1 MNKGLCIRSGFKNKS
16 SVYSHCLALESRM
29 VFDGAVVATAAE
41 IQDTASDNHSANGS
55 GNEAVGVVADQ
66 QPASESVPI
75 ADFLPE
81 NTVPVV
87 DYLPSPDTA
96 PTSSEFFT
104 APVNPPDSDNAV
116 TETNTVQATT
126 IIVVD
131 SRAEQATSLSLN
143 PPANTQVILLDSTH
157 DGFQQVAE
165 LLQTQQDV
173 TELHVLPW
181 TQNQQQWLGS
191 QLLTAT
197 VEPTVSS
204 SLLAWDNG
212 LADNAQL
219 VFHGENSLG
228 VSWLAYV
235 GTLTDTQTSW
245 SVNSD
250 FSQDNSISPGSES
263 SATTIYF
270 IDSAVQDTA
279 DIISAIDDSAEIVY
293 LDANKDGLSQV
304 ADYLDGR
311 TNIDSVQ
318 IISHGNQAT
327 LYLGNDILTNDNLS
341 SHAEQLSVIGQSLT
355 ASGDILFYGC
365 DLAKS
370 IAGSQFIDSF
380 SYFTQADVA
389 ASTDLT
395 GAANKGGNW
404 ALEYTTGTIE
414 ASILAASHYQ
424 NLLAVTTV
432 TSVAITSN
440 AGADNSYT
448 TGDVVTA
455 SVVFSGIEDVTGTP
469 TLTLNIGGQ
478 LRAATYS
485 GGTGTNT
492 LQFSYTIVAGDT
504 DGNGISINTDS
515 LALNGGTI
523 NNANFAATLYH
534 AALIDNNLQMVASTL
549 DTTVPVLKSAV
560 ANGTNLT
567 LTYTETGSGLSTIS
581 APLPSDFVVTR
592 NNGELLTVTAVSV
605 NSVAQTVDLT
615 LGSVINPTDSNIL
628 VSYAATGGRSIH
640 DNATNPAADL
650 SNAPV
655 TNTMPTFDL
664 KGGRLSFNSPTSQ
677 VVNGAPGTGGQTA
690 GDIVL
695 FSNVVTLDGQAI
707 DAIVTTVDNTRITIP
722 GFDTASGNI
731 GPITLDPHWFEL
743 LASVTNPLP
752 AGLTGSSTIKFDFI
766 KHGTY
771 NAGTGVNVLLQ
782 NVIVNSYDLDNSQ
795 FQEFGGFASYTVAGT
810 PNPTLLTQENLS
822 SNFSRFNAPVAT
834 DSSAFGSAAF
844 DRFRVSALYDE
855 INSFQIKTGSKIAG
869 DAYFF
874 LDFSGGPTWNSP
886 VSYQIPTVNPL
897 TTNDF
902 TPTITGTYEPTV
914 TGSTDTAQS
923 LSVTV
928 NGVTYTNAN
937 GLSWS
942 GGIWSLTLPF
952 TPPNTYDVIVDT
964 GYGQTPATITAHTLD
979 ATLNELTIVNNPP
992 VNTVPG
998 TQQVNAGV
1006 QTPIT
1011 GLSVTDID
1019 ANLTSSQIT
1028 VTNGVLNIAPTA
1040 GVTITGNGT
1049 NTVTLTLLPGF
1060 TESQIQTALATLNY
1074 TGAGNDTLTIISTDS
1089 LGAFDTDTVNILVG
1103 TAPPI
1108 TVNDT
1113 ATGNTGVP
1121 VTVDVTF
1128 NDSDP
1133 DGNLDITSVKI
1144 VDPANP
1150 NNRLDQLVVSGQGIW
1165 SINPANGQ
1173 ITFQPAPGF
1182 KGNPTPIR
1190 YTVKDTGG
1198 LESAAATV
1206 TVNYPPPVNSDTA
1219 TGIGGNPV
1227 TIDILGNDG
1236 GLGVNLNPAS
1246 VQIVGTTTPGAS
1258 LFVPNQGTWSVNTT
1272 TGAITFTPVPGFKGS
1287 PTPISYTVKDTF
1299 GLESASATVSVIMN
1313 TIPIAA
1319 NDTNTAT
1326 EGGSTVTGD
1335 IIANEIALGDEPTF
1349 VTSAS
1354 QGGKP
1359 ITIGSAF
1366 TTAAGGIL
1374 ILNADG
1380 SYSYTPP
1387 RTIQHNGLIEQFNY
1401 TITDTN
1407 GDTSSSV
1414 LTIVITS
1421 PPLTSGSLIQLSNPA
1436 SPITAPSE
1444 PFFVAQPIEPAT
1456 LTVLD
1461 LSLYIQTPDDIVS
1474 LTGSLRDQVVL
1485 ELRPFSFD
1493 IPRWSFSHTKPNEQL
1508 VFDATYP
1515 DGSALPEW
1523 LRFNPKL
1530 LRFSGIP
1537 PKGAHDEAVMVT
1549 ATDSYGNEVH
1559 AIFTVHVNKERI
1571 RPDHKALKLDLKL
1584 MDLPNKVL
1592 EKNQHKDKVA
1602 KAGLSERMNMVG
1614 KLGKLQE
1621 SRALLNSLKTR

>member
-1 MNKGLCIRSGFKNKS
+1 MNKGLCIRSGFGNKS
-16 SVYSHCLALESRM
+16 PVYSQCLALESRM
-29 VFDGAVVATAAE
+29 VFDGAVVATAEAATE
-41 IQDTASDNHSANGS
+41 VQDASSNHEPVS
-55 GNEAVGVVADQ
+55 VVAGHSSE
-66 QPASESVPI
+66 PAPV
-75 ADFLPE
+75 AGFLPE
-81 NTVPVV
+81 NPTQVV
-87 DYLPSPDTA
+87 DYSPKPDTV
-96 PTSSEFFT
+96 PNSSEFFT
-104 APVNPPDSDNAV
+104 APDTIKPPDSNNVA
-116 TETNTVQATT
+116 TETNTAQATT

-131 SRAEQATSLSLN
+131 SRAEQAASLSLN
-143 PPANTQVILLDSTH
+143 PPVNSQVILLDSTH

-165 LLQTQQDV
+165 LLQTRQDV

-197 VEPTVSS
+197 VERTVSS
-204 SLLAWDNG
+204 SLLTWDEG
-212 LADNAQL
+212 LSNDAQL
-219 VFHGENSLG
+219 IFHGENSLG

-235 GTLTDTQTSW
+235 GTLTDAQTSW
-245 SVNSD
+245 SVNNN
-250 FSQDNSISPGSES
+250 FSQDNSISPGSETPV
-263 SATTIYF
+263 TTIYF

-293 LDANKDGLSQV
+293 LDANKDGLSQI

-327 LYLGNDILTNDNLS
+327 LYLGNETLTNDNLA
-341 SHAEQLSVIGQSLT
+341 SHAEQLSVIGHSLT

-370 IAGSQFIDSF
+370 IEGSQFIDSF
-380 SYFTQADVA
+380 SYLTQADVA

-395 GAANKGGNW
+395 GTANKGGNW
-404 ALEYTTGTIE
+404 TLEYTRGTIE

-424 NLLAVTTV
+424 DLLAATTV

-455 SVVFSGIEDVTGTP
+455 SVVFSGIENVTGTP

-504 DGNGISINTDS
+504 DGNGISINTDN

-523 NNANFAATLYH
+523 TNANFAATLYH
-534 AALIDNNLQMVASTL
+534 AAVTDNNLQMVASTP
-549 DTTVPVLKSAV
+549 DTTAPVLKSAV

-567 LTYTETGSGLSTIS
+567 LTYTETGSGLSTIG
-581 APLPSDFVVTR
+581 APLPSDIVVTR

-628 VSYAATGGRSIH
+628 VSYVASGGRSIH
-640 DNATNPAADL
+640 DSATNPNPAADL
-650 SNAPV
+650 NNQSAA
-655 TNTMPTFDL
+655 NTMPTFDL
-664 KGGRLSFNSPTSQ
+664 KGGRLSFNVPVVQ

-690 GDIVL
+690 NDIVL
-695 FSNVVTLDGQAI
+695 FSNVVTLDGQVI
-707 DAIVTTVDNTRITIP
+707 DAVVTTVDNTRITIP

-731 GPITLDPHWFEL
+731 TPITLDPHWFEL
-743 LASVTNPLP
+743 LTSVSNPLP
-752 AGLTGSSTIKFDFI
+752 AGLTGSTTIKFDFI

-834 DSSAFGSAAF
+834 DSSAFGSATF
-844 DRFRVSALYDE
+844 DQFRVSALYDE
-855 INSFQIKTGSKIAG
+855 INSFQIKTGSKITG

-886 VSYQIPTVNPL
+886 VSYQIPTVNLL

-942 GGIWSLTLPF
+942 GGTWSLTLPF
-952 TPPNTYDVIVDT
+952 TPPNTYDVVVDT
-964 GYGQTPATITAHTLD
+964 GYGQTPASITAHTLD
-979 ATLNELTIVNNPP
+979 ATLNELTIINNPP

-1019 ANLTSSQIT
+1019 ANLTSSQLT
-1028 VTNGVLNIAPTA
+1028 VTNGVLNITPTA

-1060 TESQIQTALATLNY
+1060 TETQIQTALATLEY
-1074 TGAGNDTLTIISTDS
+1074 TGASNDTLTIISTDS
-1089 LGAFDTDTVNILVG
+1089 LGAFDPDTVDITVG

-1108 TVNDT
+1108 TVNDA
-1113 ATGNTGVP
+1113 ATGNTGDP

-1165 SINPANGQ
+1165 SVNPANGQ
-1173 ITFQPAPGF
+1173 ITFEPATGF
-1182 KGNPTPIR
+1182 KGNPTPIS

-1206 TVNYPPPVNSDTA
+1206 TVNYPPIANPNTA

-1227 TIDILGNDG
+1227 TIDVLDNDG
-1236 GLGVNLNPAS
+1236 GLDVTLNPAS

-1299 GLESASATVSVIMN
+1299 GLESASVTVSVIMN

-1354 QGGKP
+1354 QGGNP
-1359 ITIGSAF
+1359 ITLGSAF

-1407 GDTSSSV
+1407 GDASSSV

-1436 SPITAPSE
+1436 LSLAAPSE
-1444 PFFVAQPIEPAT
+1444 PFLVAKPIEST
-1456 LTVLD
+1456 TVLD
-1461 LSLYIQTPDDIVS
+1461 LSLYIPTPDGVIS

-1515 DGSALPEW
+1515 DGSALPDW

-1537 PKGAHDEAVMVT
+1537 PKGAHDEQVMVT

-1571 RPDHKALKLDLKL
+1571 RPDHKSLKLDLKL
-1584 MDLPNKVL
+1584 MDLSNKVL
-1592 EKNQHKDKVA
+1592 EKNLHKDKVAA
-1602 KAGLSERMNMVG
+1602 KAGLSERMNTVG

-1621 SRALLNSLKTR
+1621 SRALLNSLKAR